1 MTQSHGTHCN
11 SCGYD
16 LISLAAVLWHHT
28 AASRRRTAALGRHRG
43 ALTGFLW
50 EDWRLCFLSVKK
62 VNAQFLS
69 KWRLKISQNFP
80 YVKAEDQQKV
90 WKLSV
95 NMYCVLECKYPKINS
110 GWLDPHRTAVRQGW
124 DSHKTSWYLAK
135 AVTVTQLL
143 HQTKNFRHTWGA
155 LSANHGPACIAFH
168 CSKLYISYHN
178 PVNVIYIDG
187 SNGRLYMQVHSANP
201 QHNIIIHNP
210 EYVHFRT
217 VLILYFI

>member
-1 MTQSHGTHCN
+1 MQQSCDITLQPQ
-11 SCGYD
+11 D
-16 LISLAAVLWHHT
+16 VAQQLWNVT
-28 AASRRRTAALGRHRG
+28 WGPQP
-43 ALTGFLW
+43 GFFGKT
-50 EDWRLCFLSVKK
+50 EDYVFLSVKK
-62 VNAQFLS
+62 VKAQFLS

-143 HQTKNFRHTWGA
+143 HQTKNFRHIWKA
-155 LSANHGPACIAFH
+155 LSANHMPACIAYH
-168 CSKLYISYHN
+168 CSHLYITT
-178 PVNVIYIDG
+178 PWMWYIDDLLVDG
-187 SNGRLYMQVHSANP
+187 SNGRLYMQVHGANP

-210 EYVHFRT
+210 GYVHFRT